1 MQNFILN
8 TPSRVANV
16 AGRTNASPEQSG
28 NAVKNNA
35 FEQVLNKQVN
45 ARQQKMGRTTPEPM
59 QQTKTKAP
67 KLDDKPDVSG
77 QKQTED
83 TQIRIAKENAEKA
96 TSAQMIELPNSV
108 EIMWANVMTANQLAK
123 TASDAKG
130 ESSGKE
136 LASTKD
142 QLTIDLNSSAV
153 PLDLAKPSTGNQ
165 NLANLDGVGESLMKL
180 DAAKSQLLPQTATKE
195 DLPIIPDDKL
205 PTEQVRWLDLPIN
218 RPTDSAKN
226 VSAGEIQLTD
236 TKSAALI
243 STDLQL
249 AEKASEKTLQQAI
262 ETADMQASITP
273 AATQNQTAS
282 AANPSAL
289 SESKAA
295 GSGNHIQA
303 YLGQSEWH
311 QAINQKVMWMIG
323 ASEQTA
329 VLTLNPPDLGP
340 IQVVIS
346 VNNDQADATFTS
358 ANPDVRQALQDGLSN
373 LRDKLNESG
382 LQLGQANINA
392 NLNGGSQHSSMFS
405 NGQPQS
411 QSQASQSL
419 LKDANLQAQT
429 ITDGIERKVAG
440 KGLVDTFV

>member
-28 NAVKNNA
+28 NTDKNNA

-59 QQTKTKAP
+59 QQTKSKAP

-77 QKQTED
+77 QQQIDDAQKKNAIEVADKANLAQT
-83 TQIRIAKENAEKA
+83 N
-96 TSAQMIELPNSV
+96 ELPNSV

-130 ESSGKE
+130 EPSGKE
-136 LASTKD
+136 ATSAKG

-153 PLDLAKPSTGNQ
+153 PVDLAKSSTANQ
-165 NLANLDGVGESLMKL
+165 YLANLDSVGEGLMKL
-180 DAAKSQLLPQTATKE
+180 DAAQSQLLPQTATKD

-205 PTEQVRWLDLPIN
+205 PTEQIRWLDLPIN
-218 RPTDSAKN
+218 RPTDFAKSDSLGDIRLEDTQSASLK
-226 VSAGEIQLTD
+226 
-236 TKSAALI
+236 
-243 STDLQL
+243 STDLL
-249 AEKASEKTLQQAI
+249 LTEKVTEKSMQQAM

-273 AATQNQTAS
+273 ATAQNQPTS

-289 SESKAA
+289 AESKAA

-311 QAINQKVMWMIG
+311 QAISQKVMWMIG

-340 IQVVIS
+340 LQVVIS

-392 NLNGGSQHSSMFS
+392 NLNGGGSHSSLFS

-411 QSQASQSL
+411 MSQAAQSL
-419 LKDANLQAQT
+419 LKDANHPAQT
-429 ITDGIERKVAG
+429 MADGIERKVAG